1 MKLVIQKDANGTVAV
16 TFFLLVQQNN

>member
-1 MKLVIQKDANGTVAV
+1 MKLVIQKDANGTVVV